1 MISPPGNILDSRIN
15 RTELKNLFGQAV
27 GTIFKGEV
35 TVQYKSEFTEHQG
48 RIAMQMEN
56 TTKME
61 KISVMVT
68 NPEGNN
74 GIDFNISP
82 VNYQTQHPVVMMQV
96 ICIAPVIYLPQ
107 CIIFYENALGEKK
120 KIEFSLPILH
130 NKFIIPVEMPENIF
144 NKFYTEYSNPNDNNF
159 FKIDSFIDNPAPP
172 QVPIAEVL
180 KKAGGLLTNVLNLKV
195 IPIPDLNNL

>member
-120 KIEFSLPILH
+120 KKLNSAYPYSTTNSSSLLKCQKTSST
-130 NKFIIPVEMPENIF
+130 NFIQN
-144 NKFYTEYSNPNDNNF
+144 SNPNDNNF

-195 IPIPDLNNL
+195 TPIPDLNNL